1 MFPVFW
7 SSIEEVA
14 FRYKKK
20 VINDELHRSK
30 KISSNFQSEIARIEA
45 KFLKAVFPHNVT
57 ENTINNFN
65 NVYEE
70 LMIPNWIFDK
80 RKAVAINLPFSNKN
94 DYFSKTFCKKLEFYT
109 NGKVK
114 FNIICAARK
123 IRS

>member
-45 KFLKAVFPHNVT
+45 KFLKHNVT

-70 LMIPNWIFDK
+70 LMIPNWIFDQ